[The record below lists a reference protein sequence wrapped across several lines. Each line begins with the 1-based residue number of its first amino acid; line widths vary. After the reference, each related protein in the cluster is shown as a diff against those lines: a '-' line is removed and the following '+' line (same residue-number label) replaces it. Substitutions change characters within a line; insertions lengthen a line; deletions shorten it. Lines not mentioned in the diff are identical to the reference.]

1 MIILRIEHK
10 VENFDGW
17 KKVFDSDPINRK
29 QSGVRRYRICRP
41 TDDQNQVIVDL
52 EFDGIDKAEAAFGE
66 LRKVWSRVEGK
77 VMFNPQ
83 VRIVEIAESK
93 EY

>member
-52 EFDGIDKAEAAFGE
+52 EFDGIDKAEAAFVA
-66 LRKVWSRVEGK
+66 LRKIWSRVEGK